1 MQMTIV
7 LMFILACILYKV
19 LVSMYLHQVTWKV
32 QSLKQFSDALTI
44 TSGTVLNLI
53 LIIIMGSIY
62 ELLALKLTHW
72 GK

>member
-44 TSGTVLNLI
+44 TSGTVLYLI